1 MKFAM
6 LKLVFPLKEE
16 NLQTIQSLAAERRN
30 LNTNMER
37 EKIILK
43 LNHIIF
49 WWYYKRVP
57 VFFRKW
63 TILKSIKILVS
74 NYEHAEY
81 RYEGLEEVVRSA
93 SKRETEMRSEISN
106 LKLKLMGVSQEMI
119 DPLNKMFG
127 TKLQGKSTQERDN

>member
-1 MKFAM
+1 MKKE
-6 LKLVFPLKEE
+6 KL
-16 NLQTIQSLAAERRN
+16 
-30 LNTNMER
+30 
-37 EKIILK
+37 ILK
-43 LNHIIF
+43 FNHILF

-57 VFFRKW
+57 VFFHKW

-81 RYEGLEEVVRSA
+81 RYEGLEKVVRNA

-106 LKLKLMGVSQEMI
+106 LKLKLMGVSQEVI

-127 TKLQGKSTQERDN
+127 VNLKGKSTQERDN